1 MPNAPSPPPLSTI
14 TSDGNELFSVAN
26 SAQGT
31 HIDLLTW
38 SGEVEAAPL
47 FDPFIIDLGGLADLH
62 TEHSVASPPSN
73 DDTMPELVDDDDD
86 TMPELVDINNDEP
99 VWSQHEP
106 GEFNFINVTFL
117 TAAVSEIFS
126 RADCVNKISYID
138 WNDAI
143 QNALHTQNRS
153 WIDTV
158 D

>member
-1 MPNAPSPPPLSTI
+1 MVVSAVSIDPYSRSIFLPTI
-14 TSDGNELFSVAN
+14 FGECQQTKLFTFS
-26 SAQGT
+26 SIT
-31 HIDLLTW
+31 H
-38 SGEVEAAPL
+38 
-47 FDPFIIDLGGLADLH
+47 LGGLADLH
-62 TEHSVASPPSN
+62 TEHSIASPPDN